1 MIRKKILE
9 KIDVINVDNDK
20 ILAYML
26 REAVKLIIEPEVV
39 EVDNGKFIED
49 ILVLNIFIKEHEG
62 PKIKYRMF
70 LNRENE
76 YITQEFTEGIE
87 ETKWRKSTLE
97 NLLADIWGFHPYV
110 PMNKR
115 ILKENESIIKNY
127 YDIDEDPL
135 DYIYKIQN
143 EMLKEK
149 RLKRYEK
156 ITNEID
162 SEMSIVPEIP
172 ANFENWIEE
181 EVFYNDKYIF
191 YEYTHKKEKE
201 GYCTYCKQHVDI
213 IDVKHNKKGIC
224 PCCGSEITYKVIGKS
239 RNILSDYI
247 VVLPQRV
254 NNTLI
259 FRYFH
264 VRKDFSFSKEV
275 KYPHIVP
282 KYVRELRRVFW
293 NISSGEGCYYNYGEF
308 KKTGEIRWLE
318 KNNHLPYDGILAVI
332 YTENI
337 EEFIKDTDF
346 KYSQIKEF
354 ATSKRNRK
362 VDILGYFE
370 VYQRNPVLEY
380 LVKLKLYNIADNFY
394 KYGKWGPEIKGKN
407 FRQVIGLNK
416 SYLPQLQRID
426 ATYKMLDIIKLAVE
440 RNIKLSD
447 EQILLIDH
455 SFNKDIFKLT
465 EYTTITKLIN
475 YFNKVVSSHK
485 RKRDLSSIYIDY
497 LDYIENC
504 KKLQYDLNS
513 SLVLFPRDF
522 QKAHDDAYKLVTENA
537 YKKYDEK
544 LKALHQELKK
554 YEFKYKDLCIV
565 VPETA
570 FDIVTEGDKL
580 NHCVKGYIE
589 RMAAGETIILFIR
602 KKDKIEEPYFT
613 LELRDGEIRQVR
625 GLRNCDMNK
634 EVEQFIEKFKE
645 AKLKIALKYVS

>member
-9 KIDVINVDNDK
+9 KVDIIGVDNDK

-26 REAVKLIIEPEVV
+26 RDATKLIIEPEVV
-39 EVDNGKFIED
+39 KVDNGKFIED
-49 ILVLNIFIKEHEG
+49 ILVLNIFVKEHEG
-62 PKIKYRMF
+62 PKIKDRMF
-70 LNRENE
+70 LNRQNE
-76 YITQEFTEGIE
+76 YITQEFTEEIE
-87 ETKWRKSTLE
+87 DTKWRKATLE

-110 PMNKR
+110 DMNKR
-115 ILKENESIIKNY
+115 ILKENESIIKDY
-127 YDIDEDPL
+127 FGIDEDPL

-143 EMLKEK
+143 QKLKEK

-191 YEYTHKKEKE
+191 YEYTTKKEKE

-213 IDVKHNKKGIC
+213 TNVKHNKKGIC

-239 RNILSDYI
+239 RNILSDYN

-254 NNTLI
+254 NDILI

-264 VRKDFSFSKEV
+264 VRKDFSFSKDL
-275 KYPHIVP
+275 KYPHIIP
-282 KYVRELRRVFW
+282 KYVREIRRVFW

-308 KKTGEIRWLE
+308 KKTGKVRWLE

-337 EEFIKDTDF
+337 EKFIKDTDF

-370 VYQRNPVLEY
+370 MYQRNQVLEY
-380 LVKLKLYNIADNFY
+380 LVKLKLYNMADNFY
-394 KYGKWGPEIKGKN
+394 KYGKWGLELKGKN
-407 FRQVIGLNK
+407 FRQIIGLNK

-426 ATYKMLDIIKLAVE
+426 ANYKMLDIIKLAAE

-447 EQILLIDH
+447 EQVLLIDH

-475 YFNKVVSSHK
+475 YFKKVSNNSK
-485 RKRDLSSIYIDY
+485 RKRNLANIYIDY

-537 YKKYDEK
+537 YKKYDVK

-554 YEFKYKDLCIV
+554 YEFEYKDLCIV
-565 VPETA
+565 VPEKA
-570 FDIVTEGDKL
+570 FDLVTEGDKL
-580 NHCVKGYIE
+580 KHCVKGYIE
-589 RMAAGETIILFIR
+589 KMAARETIILFIR
-602 KKDKIEEPYFT
+602 KKDKIEDPYFT
-613 LELRDGEIRQVR
+613 IELRKGELRQVR
-625 GLRNCDMNK
+625 GLRNCDTNK
-634 EVEQFIEKFKE
+634 EVKQFVEKFKE
-645 AKLKIALKYVS
+645 AKLKIELKHVS